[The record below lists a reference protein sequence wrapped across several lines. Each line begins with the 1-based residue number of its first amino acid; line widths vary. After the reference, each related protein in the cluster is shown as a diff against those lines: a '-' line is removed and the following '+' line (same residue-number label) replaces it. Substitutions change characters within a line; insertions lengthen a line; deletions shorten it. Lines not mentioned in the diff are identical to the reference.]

1 MSNRQGSQVYNSPKK
16 GLSAAASNAGSD
28 VPVVVDCATGVHRSG
43 ESRPYRSWA
52 GDDAGMKGSDD
63 FDLATTRRHVVTVT
77 ALAQYLAV
85 DRRTILRM
93 IAAGELE
100 ALKVGRAWRI
110 PADHA
115 RAVFHV
121 AHTQAS

>member
-1 MSNRQGSQVYNSPKK
+1 
-16 GLSAAASNAGSD
+16 
-28 VPVVVDCATGVHRSG
+28 
-43 ESRPYRSWA
+43 
-52 GDDAGMKGSDD
+52 MKGRDD

-77 ALAQYLAV
+77 ALAHYLAV

-121 AHTQAS
+121 QQTQAS